1 MNKNLK
7 GVFSTHNQYFVE
19 NNVYKF
25 NQNTL
30 VLDLSSVNGMSEE
43 V

>member
-7 GVFSTHNQYFVE
+7 GVFSTHNKYFVG

-30 VLDLSSVNGMSEE
+30 VLDLSSVNAMSEE